1 MRLKRRKMHLNSE
14 QITQFME
21 RIRYLKKNND
31 KITIMNILI
40 CDDIQDEAGKLEN
53 TIKEAG
59 FEANIQCFE
68 KGSDVLEYIKGK
80 SNDSVNI
87 DVCFLDIIMPEMNG
101 IELARRM
108 RLLGFKGKIVFITS
122 SKDYG
127 VESYQVKAFYYLLKP
142 FNPEDVIKLLND
154 IKKNKSVEDTAG
166 MKIETRNMTRF
177 IYFYE
182 ISFVEVINKNV
193 YFRLLD
199 GSEVVIFA
207 SLSDILPQLKED
219 GRFAQCHRS
228 FVVNVDAITQINGK
242 EIILRCGRKAPISR
256 SYKEFSD
263 LYFTRVMGIDI

>member
-1 MRLKRRKMHLNSE
+1 MRVKRREMHQKCV
-14 QITQFME
+14 QITQFIE

-31 KITIMNILI
+31 KITVMNILI
-40 CDDIQDEAGKLEN
+40 CDDIQGEAGKLEN

-59 FEANIQCFE
+59 FEANIRCFG
-68 KGSDVLEYIKGK
+68 KGSDVLEYVKG
-80 SNDSVNI
+80 NADI

-101 IELARRM
+101 IELAGRM

-207 SLSDILPQLKED
+207 SLSDILPQLKAD